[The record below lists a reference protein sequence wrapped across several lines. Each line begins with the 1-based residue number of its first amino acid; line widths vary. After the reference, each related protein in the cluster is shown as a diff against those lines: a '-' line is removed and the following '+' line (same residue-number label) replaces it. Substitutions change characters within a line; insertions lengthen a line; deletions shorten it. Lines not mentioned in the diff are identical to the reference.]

1 MKFENV
7 PIPVGVEN
15 VDPSAMMLA
24 GGVVVA
30 AALVA
35 LSAPRLFSIAAIV
48 ACGVV
53 GGLLIG

>member
-1 MKFENV
+1 MKFEDV
-7 PIPVGVEN
+7 PIPMGVEN
-15 VDPSAMMLA
+15 VDLSAMMLA

-30 AALVA
+30 AVLVA
-35 LSAPRLFSIAAIV
+35 LSAPRLFSVAAIV